1 MSSNLTTPSPS
12 KKSNKDASSTG
23 KRKTR
28 PTTTETPPDIILTGN
43 LVESELVPL
52 AASKVR
58 HPGGEDVVV
67 VYGADGATPSTTL
80 GCTVS
85 MQDIITKFALLQD
98 EIAFLRGQN
107 VDLLGQVASLRGQ
120 VASLRGQNV
129 DLLGQNVDLLGQVAD
144 LRDEVADLQDEVA
157 DLRPLISASQVRI
170 QQLEDKVGRP
180 IGRSW

>member
-28 PTTTETPPDIILTGN
+28 PTTTETPPDIIITGN

-52 AASKVR
+52 AASKAR
-58 HPGGEDVVV
+58 YPGGDDVVV
-67 VYGADGATPSTTL
+67 VVHGADGATPSTTPSTTL
-80 GCTVS
+80 GYTIF
-85 MQDIITKFALLQD
+85 MQAIITSCAGLRD
-98 EIAFLRGQN
+98 EIASIRGE
-107 VDLLGQVASLRGQ
+107 VV
-120 VASLRGQNV
+120 
-129 DLLGQNVDLLGQVAD
+129 D
-144 LRDEVADLQDEVA
+144 LRDEVADL
-157 DLRPLISASQVRI
+157 RPVISASQVRI

>member
-1 MSSNLTTPSPS
+1 M
-12 KKSNKDASSTG
+12 
-23 KRKTR
+23 
-28 PTTTETPPDIILTGN
+28 TESPPDIMSNFVGK
-43 LVESELVPL
+43 ELVPL

-67 VYGADGATPSTTL
+67 VHGADGATPSTTL

-85 MQDIITKFALLQD
+85 MQDIITKIALLQD

-120 VASLRGQNV
+120 NVDLLGQVASLRGQNV
-129 DLLGQNVDLLGQVAD
+129 DLLGQNVDLLGQVAS
-144 LRDEVADLQDEVA
+144 LRGEVASLQDEVA

-170 QQLEDKVGRP
+170 QKLEDTVFNQEFMMNRDQVVTDQRQEALDA
-180 IGRSW
+180 IL

>member
-1 MSSNLTTPSPS
+1 M
-12 KKSNKDASSTG
+12 
-23 KRKTR
+23 
-28 PTTTETPPDIILTGN
+28 TESPPDIMSNFVGK
-43 LVESELVPL
+43 ELVPL

-67 VYGADGATPSTTL
+67 VHGADGATPSTTL

-120 VASLRGQNV
+120 
-129 DLLGQNVDLLGQVAD
+129 NVDLLGQVAS
-144 LRDEVADLQDEVA
+144 LRGEVASLQDEVA

-170 QQLEDKVGRP
+170 QKLEDTVFNQEFMINRDQVVTDQRQEALDA
-180 IGRSW
+180 IL

>member
-28 PTTTETPPDIILTGN
+28 PTTTETPPDIIPGN

-52 AASKVR
+52 AASKAR
-58 HPGGEDVVV
+58 YPGGDAVVV
-67 VYGADGATPSTTL
+67 VHGADGATPSTTPSTTL
-80 GCTVS
+80 GYTIF
-85 MQDIITKFALLQD
+85 MQAIITSCAGLRD
-98 EIAFLRGQN
+98 EIASIRGE
-107 VDLLGQVASLRGQ
+107 VV
-120 VASLRGQNV
+120 
-129 DLLGQNVDLLGQVAD
+129 D
-144 LRDEVADLQDEVA
+144 LRDEVADL
-157 DLRPLISASQVRI
+157 RPVISASQVRI